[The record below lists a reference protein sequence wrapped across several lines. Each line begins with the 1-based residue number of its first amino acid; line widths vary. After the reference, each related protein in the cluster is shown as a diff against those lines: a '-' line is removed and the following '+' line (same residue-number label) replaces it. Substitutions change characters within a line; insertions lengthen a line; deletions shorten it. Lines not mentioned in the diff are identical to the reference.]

1 MPDDIFF
8 ESDEETSDEQ
18 SQTDTWI
25 MFDEDEMTT
34 DDTPATDEATPE
46 AAVVEETT
54 KDVSEPQVTTEEDED
69 IDLDWIFSDLDEAN
83 KQLDEM
89 AKNSSGGEQDVQ
101 ISILRDS
108 LSKMESELKKVNSE
122 KLDLKF
128 RNAELEAF
136 WVDSLDPK
144 LLSLSRVMSKA
155 KEGDDAS
162 KDKATKLLKD
172 MLFDLTGED
181 FDTGKI
187 KTDLDLLTQAELY
200 NNATNPNIS
209 SSTQDDDGIAL

>member
-1 MPDDIFF
+1 
-8 ESDEETSDEQ
+8 
-18 SQTDTWI
+18 
-25 MFDEDEMTT
+25 
-34 DDTPATDEATPE
+34 
-46 AAVVEETT
+46 
-54 KDVSEPQVTTEEDED
+54 
-69 IDLDWIFSDLDEAN
+69 
-83 KQLDEM
+83 
-89 AKNSSGGEQDVQ
+89 
-101 ISILRDS
+101 
-108 LSKMESELKKVNSE
+108 
-122 KLDLKF
+122 
-128 RNAELEAF
+128 
-136 WVDSLDPK
+136 
-144 LLSLSRVMSKA
+144 MSKA